1 MLEKLLAKL
10 ISELLGKGFAALQEY
25 FNKRKVN
32 KLQKQVSALENKVK
46 ILEFEKKKTERIK
59 DWKYRLENGFEIIER
74 FLEKINYSFIC
85 S

>member
-1 MLEKLLAKL
+1 MLEKLLVKL

-46 ILEFEKKKTERIK
+46 IFV
-59 DWKYRLENGFEIIER
+59 
-74 FLEKINYSFIC
+74 
-85 S
+85 

>member
-1 MLEKLLAKL
+1 MLAKLLAKL

-46 ILEFEKKKTERIK
+46 ILEFEKRENSKNQ
-59 DWKYRLENGFEIIER
+59 RLEI
-74 FLEKINYSFIC
+74 
-85 S
+85 

>member
-10 ISELLGKGFAALQEY
+10 ISELLGKGFAALHEY

-59 DWKYRLENGFEIIER
+59 DWKYRLENKEQES
-74 FLEKINYSFIC
+74 LAKELNKIRNG
-85 S
+85 